1 MEIYVVK
8 PNDTLYSIS
17 RKFNVPLDKLILDN
31 GLQFMQQLVPGQT
44 IVIVSPAKTYIVQEK
59 DTLNSVSMQFGI
71 SQMQLFRNNPFLTST
86 PLAPGMEL
94 TISYNTTEKLT
105 TCGYIYPYIDKD
117 TLRKT
122 LPSLTYLTIYNY
134 RAISEGKIITYSDD
148 SEVIQLA
155 KDYGTIPLMLGT
167 TLSLQGEP
175 DTEAAYSLLL
185 KESYQDILIE
195 NTINIIKEKGYLG
208 ANIVFNYINQ
218 GSVEIYQNVIQKLK
232 TQLDKDNLILLVTIN
247 PNTKYINNELAFDK
261 INYDTISKIIN
272 KIVFLQFIWGINYG
286 PPLPVNSITKI
297 KTFIDYVVTN
307 IHPKEIMVGLSLVS
321 YNWQLPYIP
330 GSSYANSLSLNSS
343 LRLAQE
349 ENAVIQFD
357 EVSQSPYFTYINGET
372 SEHIVWSVD
381 ARTISSLSDLITQY
395 NLHGAGFWNL
405 MVYTEQL
412 WLVVN
417 SQYEINKF
425 LPNIF
430 DSN

>member
-1 MEIYVVK
+1 
-8 PNDTLYSIS
+8 
-17 RKFNVPLDKLILDN
+17 
-31 GLQFMQQLVPGQT
+31 
-44 IVIVSPAKTYIVQEK
+44 
-59 DTLNSVSMQFGI
+59 
-71 SQMQLFRNNPFLTST
+71 
-86 PLAPGMEL
+86 
-94 TISYNTTEKLT
+94 
-105 TCGYIYPYIDKD
+105 
-117 TLRKT
+117 
-122 LPSLTYLTIYNY
+122 
-134 RAISEGKIITYSDD
+134 
-148 SEVIQLA
+148 
-155 KDYGTIPLMLGT
+155 
-167 TLSLQGEP
+167 
-175 DTEAAYSLLL
+175 
-185 KESYQDILIE
+185 
-195 NTINIIKEKGYLG
+195 
-208 ANIVFNYINQ
+208 
-218 GSVEIYQNVIQKLK
+218 
-232 TQLDKDNLILLVTIN
+232 
-247 PNTKYINNELAFDK
+247 
-261 INYDTISKIIN
+261 
-272 KIVFLQFIWGINYG
+272 
-286 PPLPVNSITKI
+286 
-297 KTFIDYVVTN
+297 
-307 IHPKEIMVGLSLVS
+307 MVGLSLVS